1 MDQSSHKWNVLARI
15 RRPLKLV
22 TERIDGTTRGF
33 APRNDLSWPSL
44 GPWRIYEL
52 RIFVWYAGRARE
64 GVSPG
69 FDFAGDFG
77 PPMGAVPGD
86 LKGDPCAFDASD
98 QPTLRK
104 QRSDDARKSPSMTAD
119 REVQRTRAS
128 ALNEHV
134 QGFALSNHHISAL

>member
-1 MDQSSHKWNVLARI
+1 M
-15 RRPLKLV
+15 
-22 TERIDGTTRGF
+22 
-33 APRNDLSWPSL
+33 
-44 GPWRIYEL
+44 
-52 RIFVWYAGRARE
+52 RIFVRYAGRAGE